1 MSGAPTG
8 LRCFTIAEIPRDVRE
23 RYRVQAKRLVNN
35 ARPEERLLMELR
47 IDQIIEQPG
56 LAGGPHYISR
66 AAWEAVL
73 GPP

>member
-1 MSGAPTG
+1 MTSAPTG
-8 LRCFTIAEIPRDVRE
+8 LRCFTIDEIPRDVRE
-23 RYRVQAKRLVNN
+23 RFRAAAKKLVNQ

-47 IDQIIEQPG
+47 IDQIVEKPG
-56 LAGGPHYISR
+56 LAAGPHYISR

>member
-1 MSGAPTG
+1 MTSAPTG
-8 LRCFTIAEIPRDVRE
+8 LRCFTIDEIPADVRQ
-23 RYRVQAKRLVNN
+23 RFRAAAKKLVSN

-47 IDQIIEQPG
+47 IDQIVEKPG
-56 LAGGPHYISR
+56 LAIGPHYISR